1 MLTEGTGEIMLS
13 DKMLTEVHNRVYR
26 KHGYTFQTGLRAFM
40 RGRRWAK
47 NNSQTETPPSGIL
60 DKLRMWASIN
70 SEIQKEIIRAKE
82 VENNAKTK
90 PSDNQPNS
98 NEQGNGPSQVSE
110 KSDGN

>member
-1 MLTEGTGEIMLS
+1 MLS
-13 DKMLTEVHNRVYR
+13 DKALTEVHAKVYR

-47 NNSQTETPPSGIL
+47 NNSQTEVPPSGIL

-70 SEIQKEIIRAKE
+70 SEIQKEMIRAKE
-82 VENNAKTK
+82 VEKNAKTK
-90 PSDNQPNS
+90 SGDNQPNGD
-98 NEQGNGPSQVSE
+98 EQANGPNEVSE